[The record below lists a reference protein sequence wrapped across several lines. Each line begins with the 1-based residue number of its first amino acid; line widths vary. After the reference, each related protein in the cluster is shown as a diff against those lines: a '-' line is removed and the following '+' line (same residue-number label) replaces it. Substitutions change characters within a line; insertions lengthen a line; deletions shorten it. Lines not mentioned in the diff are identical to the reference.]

1 MMMDEYNKDDIM
13 AQNNA
18 ARPKPLS
25 PKDVLKLEVKV
36 NERLVDS
43 MTVEINKLLV
53 KGIKRWNI
61 PRYRGGND
69 AQIELTIKAVIR
81 NYEKAG
87 WFVERYSERRINGE
101 DYLVFSPSK

>member
-1 MMMDEYNKDDIM
+1 MDEYNEDDIM

-25 PKDVLKLEVKV
+25 PKDVVKLKPAA

-43 MTVEINKLLV
+43 MTVEINKLLA

-61 PRYRGGND
+61 PRYRDGD
-69 AQIELTIKAVIR
+69 HPSTELSITAVIR
-81 NYEKAG
+81 NYERAG
-87 WFVERYSERRINGE
+87 WFVERFTEKRPNGE
-101 DYLVFSPSK
+101 DYLVFTASE